1 MTTHPS
7 RGGPPGKHRGDSD
20 RSSAQRSRLVE
31 QWAVLLSALDEGSPS
46 ISTSADQMAEDL
58 PGDLVDPV
66 NAELRLLGCSFQ
78 VQRPGRPGHTPQSK
92 RRLEERGT
100 ARPNGCDAA

>member
-1 MTTHPS
+1 MTTHPT
-7 RGGPPGKHRGDSD
+7 RGGPPGKHRGEADVVT
-20 RSSAQRSRLVE
+20 AQSSRLVE

-58 PGDLVDPV
+58 PGELVEPV

-78 VQRPGRPGHTPQSK
+78 VQRPSRPGHPAQSK

>member
-1 MTTHPS
+1 MTTHPT
-7 RGGPPGKHRGDSD
+7 RGGPPGKHRGEAEVPT
-20 RSSAQRSRLVE
+20 AQRSRLVE

-58 PGDLVDPV
+58 PGELVEPV

-78 VQRPGRPGHTPQSK
+78 VQRPSRPGHAAQSK

-100 ARPNGCDAA
+100 TRPNGCDAA

>member
-1 MTTHPS
+1 MTSHPS
-7 RGGPPGKHRGDSD
+7 RGGPPGRH
-20 RSSAQRSRLVE
+20 SRLVC
-31 QWAVLLSALDEGSPS
+31 QWAELLSALDEGSPS

-66 NAELRLLGCSFQ
+66 NAELRQRGCSYQ
-78 VQRPGRPGHTPQSK
+78 VSRPTRPGHDGSSK

-100 ARPNGCDAA
+100 ARPGGRDAA

>member
-1 MTTHPS
+1 MANHPS
-7 RGGPPGKHRGDSD
+7 RGGPPGRH
-20 RSSAQRSRLVE
+20 SRLVS
-31 QWAVLLSALDEGSPS
+31 QWAELLSALDEGSPS

-66 NAELRLLGCSFQ
+66 NAELRQRGCSYQ
-78 VQRPGRPGHTPQSK
+78 VTSPVRPGHATQSK

-100 ARPNGCDAA
+100 VRPTGRDAA